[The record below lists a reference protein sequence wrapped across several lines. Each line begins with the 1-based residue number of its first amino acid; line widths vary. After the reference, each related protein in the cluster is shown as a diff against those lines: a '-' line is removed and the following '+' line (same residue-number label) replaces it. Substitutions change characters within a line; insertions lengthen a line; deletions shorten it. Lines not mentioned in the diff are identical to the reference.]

1 MILAFL
7 RHGSNG
13 ALVAGLLA
21 LALWSALGG
30 PALAPLWIV
39 LGALLFYASEYGWHR
54 FAFHAPPAPW
64 AWVRRL
70 QHRLHYDHH
79 AEPNRLDL
87 LFLPL
92 WFLLPVLGLNALG
105 FRLIFGAGAVAPL
118 VFGVCLAI
126 LHYEWTHYVAHIPF
140 QPLTRWGRYIKLYHL
155 RHHFISE
162 KVWFGVS
169 NPSLDLL
176 YGTCPDPKTVA
187 KSPYVRNLFG
197 DRTAEEPG

>member
-21 LALWSALGG
+21 LALWSAFGG
-30 PALAPLWIV
+30 PALGPLWIL

-64 AWVRRL
+64 ARVRRL

-92 WFLLPVLGLNALG
+92 WFLAPVLGLNALAFG
-105 FRLIFGAGAVAPL
+105 LIFGAGAVAPL
-118 VFGVCLAI
+118 VFGVGLAI

-140 QPLTRWGRYIKLYHL
+140 QPLTRWGRYIKRYHL

-169 NPSLDLL
+169 NPGFDLL
-176 YGTCPDPKTVA
+176 YGTCPDPGSVA

-197 DRTAEEPG
+197 DRAAEETS